1 MPQNDYSVIRGKILE
16 IVREESSDAPNWSRV
31 DDLVDQALL
40 LISQKA
46 LEPPLDG
53 YIIKYLDDTDIRKS
67 DWAFGDHQRE
77 MVRRAIDRMDDVD
90 S

>member
-1 MPQNDYSVIRGKILE
+1 MTQNDYSIIRGKILE
-16 IVREESSDAPNWSRV
+16 IVREESSDAPNWPRV

-40 LISQKA
+40 LINQRA
-46 LEPPLDG
+46 LEPSLDG

-67 DWAFGDHQRE
+67 DRAFGDYQRR
-77 MVRRAIDRMDDVD
+77 MVRRAIDRMDCVD